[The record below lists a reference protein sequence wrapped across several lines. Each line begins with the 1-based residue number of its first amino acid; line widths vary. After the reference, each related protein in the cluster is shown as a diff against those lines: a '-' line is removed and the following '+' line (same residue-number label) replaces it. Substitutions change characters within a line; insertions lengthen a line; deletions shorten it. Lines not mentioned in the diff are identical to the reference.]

1 MGRSTFWCTESGG
14 TRRVVLVTALLAC
27 GVAARGRAQHE
38 HAGAP
43 EEPTE
48 VLGIPM
54 TRIGSGTAWL
64 PDAAPMPGY
73 HGRAGGWTVMAHGS
87 AFLQYDR
94 QFGTRGDYQVGSVN
108 WLMVG
113 LVRDV
118 AGGVVRL
125 RALASAEPWTLTDR
139 GYPQLLQSAEPYP
152 NRQHPHHVVSEA
164 AVAFEHAVGSRV
176 ALSLYAAPVGE
187 PALGP
192 VFYLHRP
199 LAALDPTAP
208 LGHHAQDFTH
218 TSFGVVTWSAFS
230 HNARV
235 EASAFNGTHPDSVRT
250 NFDAVRLDS
259 YAVRLSLNPSSHWA
273 LAAWF
278 GHLAPTQSSH
288 AHEASDRF
296 GASALLTKPFGVA
309 GQWSTALVYSA
320 DLPADAGHPLN
331 SVLLETTLQLDRAN
345 ALFGRAEYVRRTA
358 GDLALVGS
366 VSRELDTAAVSLGY
380 QRRVLG
386 SAGLNA
392 GVGAKGTLN
401 LVPEELRLFYGSRT
415 PAAVMAYLLVR
426 PSPR

>member
-1 MGRSTFWCTESGG
+1 MRHA
-14 TRRVVLVTALLAC
+14 VLATALLGLA
-27 GVAARGRAQHE
+27 APARGRAQHE
-38 HAGAP
+38 HTGAR
-43 EEPTE
+43 EPTE

-54 TRIGSGTAWL
+54 TRVGSGTAWL

-73 HGRAGGWTVMAHGS
+73 HGRAGGWTVMAHGT

-108 WLMVG
+108 WVMVG
-113 LVRDV
+113 AARGVV
-118 AGGVVRL
+118 GGVIRL
-125 RALASAEPWTLTDR
+125 RAMASAEPLTLTDR

-152 NRQHPHHVVSEA
+152 NRQHPHDVVSEA
-164 AVAFEHAVGSRV
+164 AVAFERGVTSRV
-176 ALSLYAAPVGE
+176 GLSLYAGPVGE

-199 LAALDPTAP
+199 SAALDPTAP

-230 HNARV
+230 RGARV
-235 EASAFNGTHPDSVRT
+235 EVSAFNGTHPDSVRT

-259 YAVRLSLNPSSHWA
+259 YALRLSLNPSSHWA

-278 GHLAPTQSSH
+278 GHLAPTRGAH
-288 AHEASDRF
+288 AHEASDRL
-296 GASALLTKPFGVA
+296 GAAALLTKPFGSA
-309 GQWSTALVYSA
+309 GQWSTALVYGA

-358 GDLALVGS
+358 ADLALVGS
-366 VSRELDTAAVSLGY
+366 VSRELDVAAVSLGY
-380 QRRVLG
+380 RRSVVG
-386 SAGLNA
+386 IAGLDA

-415 PAAVMAYLLVR
+415 PAGLIAYVQVR